1 MIMSPPNCTVKMSP
15 LDEKRGDLH
24 HEREMHSVRSWHVNL
39 SEFAGIESLLLPC
52 QALLTKWNE
61 SRRQG
66 NERTS

>member
-1 MIMSPPNCTVKMSP
+1 MPSKHARVSSLFSQVLLIRMQGAKF
-15 LDEKRGDLH
+15 
-24 HEREMHSVRSWHVNL
+24 WHVNL